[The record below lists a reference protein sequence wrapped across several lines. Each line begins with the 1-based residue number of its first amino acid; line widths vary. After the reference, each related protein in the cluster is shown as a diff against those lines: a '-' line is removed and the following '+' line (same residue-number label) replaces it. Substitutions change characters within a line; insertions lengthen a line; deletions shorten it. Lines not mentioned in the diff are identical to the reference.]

1 MEDPCRL
8 YGDDVLLVGF
18 LYRRNRRLEGGGLA
32 DDARAEGLGVL
43 YGHQT
48 S

>member
-18 LYRRNRRLEGGGLA
+18 LYRRNGRLEGGGLA
-32 DDARAEGLGVL
+32 DDARTEGFGVL
-43 YGHQT
+43 CGHQT